1 MDAGFNNQLNDEADH
16 DNHRYTI
23 VISYKLAKK
32 VALVTG
38 AGSGIGAAC
47 AWALAASS
55 ATVALADIDPVAA
68 EKIAAQLRAAGHEA
82 RAYPLDV
89 VDPEAVDATVATVV
103 ADFGSLD
110 IAVNNAG
117 VGGTAASAA
126 DCATEDWLRILD
138 VNLNGVFYCTRAEI
152 RQMRGNGG
160 GSIVN
165 MASVFGTVAHELY
178 PAYVAAKHAVVGLTK
193 SAALAHALDR
203 IRVNSVGPGYISTP
217 MIDSKI
223 NEEQRSDLASFHALD
238 RLGNPDEV
246 AALVAWLASDA
257 ASFATGGF
265 YPVDGGYTAR

>member
-1 MDAGFNNQLNDEADH
+1 MIDYQ
-16 DNHRYTI
+16 
-23 VISYKLAKK
+23 LAKK

-55 ATVALADIDPVAA
+55 ATVALADIDALAA
-68 EKIAAQLRAAGHEA
+68 GALATQLRAAGYRA
-82 RAYPLDV
+82 GAYPLDV
-89 VDPEAVDATVATVV
+89 VDPEAVDATVAAVI
-103 ADFGSLD
+103 ADFGGLD

-117 VGGTAASAA
+117 ASGTAASAA
-126 DCATEDWLRILD
+126 DCTTEDWLRILD

-152 RQMRGNGG
+152 RAMRGNGG

-165 MASVFGTVAHELY
+165 MASVLGTVAHELS
-178 PAYVAAKHAVVGLTK
+178 PAYVAAKHGVVGLTK
-193 SAALAHALDR
+193 SAALAHAPDH

-217 MIDSKI
+217 MIESMID
-223 NEEQRSDLASFHALD
+223 EEQRSYLEGLHALA
-238 RLGNPDEV
+238 RLGGADEV

>member
-1 MDAGFNNQLNDEADH
+1 MIDYE
-16 DNHRYTI
+16 
-23 VISYKLAKK
+23 LAKK

-47 AWALAASS
+47 AWTLAASS

-68 EKIAAQLRAAGHEA
+68 EKIAAQLRAAGYEA
-82 RAYPLDV
+82 RAYQLDV
-89 VDPEAVDATVATVV
+89 VDPEAVDATVAAVV

-117 VGGTAASAA
+117 AGGTAASAA
-126 DCATEDWLRILD
+126 DCSTKDWLRILD

-152 RQMRGNGG
+152 REMRGNGG

-165 MASVFGTVAHELY
+165 MASVLGTVAHEMS
-178 PAYVAAKHAVVGLTK
+178 PAYVAAKHGVVGLTK
-193 SAALAHALDR
+193 SAALAHAPDR

-223 NEEQRSDLASFHALD
+223 NEEQRSDLASLHALD
-238 RLGNPDEV
+238 RLGNPNEV